1 MRYILFVCL
10 LITASSV
17 FGQQDRIW
25 MHPNR
30 GQWHE
35 NIRYKV
41 ELNCGDMYL
50 ENQGFTYAFNNAGEV
65 SHRGHEG
72 KGSEPFQIE
81 GYAIRSVFIGSN
93 ASAAKEEM
101 DLSESYRNYFLGND
115 QSKWT
120 SKIYSAG
127 KVTYRDFYPSIDME
141 VTGGYTNLE
150 YSFIIAP
157 GKDASQIKMKIE
169 GAEKV
174 FIDDDGNLHTTHPFG
189 EIIESAPKA
198 WTLDENGRK
207 ATVAVKFQLKKNVV
221 SYVFPK
227 NYNHAHTLVID
238 PQLTFS
244 TFTGSTADNWGF
256 TAAPDATAK
265 VFAAGIVFG
274 AGYPIGN
281 GSYDASFNGGS
292 FDIGVTKFNATGSTL
307 LYSSYIGGLGVETPH
322 TIVCN
327 AAGELY
333 IMGATSSADFPMPG
347 TPFDASFNGG
357 TSFTENGLTFTG
369 SDIYVTRMNAAGT
382 ALLSSTFVGGSGTDG
397 INRGNLHFNYGDQF
411 RGDIAVDA
419 SGNIYVASTTESGN
433 FPVNNGFQF
442 FLNGVQDAVV
452 FKLTPNLSTLTWSTF
467 FGGSGL
473 ETGNSLQVASNGDVY
488 VAGGTSSSSL
498 GFPSGN
504 VLNNSGGISDGYVIR
519 INGPA
524 PFVLS
529 GTYMGT
535 NEYDQTYFV
544 QLDLDNKVYVYG
556 QTEGTMAITPGKY
569 GTANS
574 GQFIKKYSSNLA
586 TLEWTTTIGSGTGHV
601 EISPTAFLVS
611 DCYEIYISGWG
622 GTVNSSN
629 SSAVHSSSNGFQV
642 TSDAFQAN
650 TNGSNFYIAVL
661 GPDASMLKYGTFMG
675 GITASSNH
683 VDGGTSRFD
692 KAGRIYHAVC
702 GACQGNDFGFTTTP
716 GVWSPNNPSPNCNL
730 AAFKFELNHID
741 AIVSQPAP
749 LICLPSPV
757 VFNNNS
763 SNGNTFHWDFGDNT
777 TSSAVNP
784 SHVYPQAGTY
794 NVTLVVSDSSGC
806 FSSDTTQFVVN
817 IGDFN
822 GQVTSPTS
830 PICPG
835 STYQFE
841 ASGGSTYLWSPAN
854 VLNNPNIADPIATVT
869 QTTVFTVI
877 ISDSCG
883 ADTLSVTLEVLSGS
897 SNSSSDTSIC
907 IGNSVPLFATGGTTY
922 AWSPSTGLSNPN
934 ISNPVAT
941 PTQTT
946 TYSVVITTAA
956 GCIYNESVTI
966 QVILTP
972 PDPNI
977 PDTVGLCHGLPKTI
991 TVSGADTY
999 QWSPPV
1005 NITPLTGPTVT
1016 VNPTQDMMYYCDF
1029 INACGSVRDSVFV
1042 DLVEP
1047 NITAGFDTVI
1057 CPGESAPIYAFGGV
1071 SYIWSPSSTLS
1082 SSTGSQVYAT
1092 PMQTTVY
1099 KVTGTDVNGCI
1110 DSAYV
1115 SISLYPQ
1122 PFIQTSPDVYAF
1134 FGDVVHLSATSTT
1147 TGPYVWSPSE
1157 YLSCVVCTDPVATP
1171 DKNIQY
1177 TVTYTDENGCSA
1189 SDSVRIMYDAILYV
1203 PNTFTPDDNLF
1214 NEVFKA
1220 VGGNIKT
1227 FEMTI
1232 YDRWGERIAV
1242 LNSLDDSWDGT
1253 YKGKPCQDGT
1263 YVWKIVYTD
1272 FNSKKE
1278 KRMSGHINL
1287 LR

>member
-72 KGSEPFQIE
+72 KGNEPFQIE
-81 GYAIRSVFIGSN
+81 GYAVRSVFIGSN
-93 ASAAKEEM
+93 ASAAKEEN

-115 QSKWT
+115 QSKWK
-120 SKIYSAG
+120 SQIYSAG

-141 VTGGYTNLE
+141 VTGGYANLE

-157 GKDASQIKMKIE
+157 GKDASQIKMKID
-169 GAEKV
+169 GGEKV

-207 ATVAVKFQLKKNVV
+207 TTVAVKFQLKKNVV
-221 SYVFPK
+221 SYVFPR

-292 FDIGVTKFNATGSTL
+292 FDIGVTKFNATGTTL
-307 LYSSYIGGLGVETPH
+307 MYSSYIGGLGVETPH

-757 VFNNNS
+757 VFSNNS

-841 ASGGSTYLWSPAN
+841 ASGGATYLWSPAN
-854 VLNNPNIADPIATVT
+854 VLNNPNISNPIATVT

-922 AWSPSTGLSNPN
+922 VWSPSTGLSNPN

-956 GCIYNESVTI
+956 GCVYNESVTI

-1016 VNPTQDMMYYCDF
+1016 VNPAQDMMYYCDF

-1071 SYIWSPSSTLS
+1071 SYVWSPSSTLS
-1082 SSTGSQVYAT
+1082 SSTGSPVYAT
-1092 PMQTTVY
+1092 PTQTTVY

-1242 LNSLDDSWDGT
+1242 LKSLDDSWDGT